1 MPVKYDGNFWVL
13 EIFKNIFEIRM
24 GDLGGI
30 FSEIY
35 SFESF
40 LYDFWILTV
49 FWGSFFGVIFGFL
62 EIFENVVDMRM
73 YDFMGSFSEIYSFEW
88 SLYDM
93 CLACLVFSL
102 TECHTFIVTGWLGES
117 ETIVNNID
125 TRWHHMLVVLC
136 SNKCLPKQIQM
147 SIAYVYGISP
157 YWLAPRG

>member
-1 MPVKYDGNFWVL
+1 MVL
-13 EIFKNIFEIRM
+13 EWEWVKFVHLRASYIIFRFW
-24 GDLGGI
+24 LFFGGP
-30 FSEIY
+30 
-35 SFESF
+35 
-40 LYDFWILTV
+40 
-49 FWGSFFGVIFGFL
+49 FFGVLLGFL

-147 SIAYVYGISP
+147 WIAYVYGISP
-157 YWLAPRG
+157 YRLFPRGRPLFKSLISTYWNREPALHSP